1 MKKIVIFVWSSALIF
16 AAETAPSNNASQ
28 TTMQEAPDEMRRP
41 LVRGEGSI
49 NLSQLRKPP
58 TTASAAPLKEGVF
71 DDIPFVEVKEPK

>member
-28 TTMQEAPDEMRRP
+28 LTMQETPDEMRRP

-58 TTASAAPLKEGVF
+58 TTDPAAPLKKGVF
-71 DDIPFVEVKEPK
+71 DNIPFVEVTEPK